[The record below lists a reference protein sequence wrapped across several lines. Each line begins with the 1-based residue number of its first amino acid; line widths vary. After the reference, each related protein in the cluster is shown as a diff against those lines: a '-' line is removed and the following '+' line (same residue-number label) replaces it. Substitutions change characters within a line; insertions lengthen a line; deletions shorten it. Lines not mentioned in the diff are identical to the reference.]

1 MKHGLIYITAI
12 ICGLAACLTACTDRQ
27 DEVPSAEARLVTVSL
42 DLGIQPMKTKVDD
55 TYSRSTVP
63 MAPELENPM
72 KSIAVLQFDSEGT
85 MLRVNEAEPSH
96 PYFHYIDLTS
106 GGSSVGQTSTRLD
119 VTLSAQNDTRVCVIA
134 NVDEQ
139 RVQELLRHDTENRN
153 KLWSEFRLSTIEIPY
168 ILTDETGDKTRVG
181 HVEEI
186 FMYGQYEGDINEQG
200 MAVSGIHSK
209 QLSIVMAR
217 IISRMEMYIRLGEGV
232 HVPDGYKIY
241 LGFTG
246 IEESA
251 YLVPGVANYLAEY
264 VHNHVVLPP
273 SERTDLIKGNGTTGT
288 TFYFYLAPH
297 LVVQD
302 HRDRVTKFIIW
313 CVDEDED
320 FDPAELVINDGTD
333 NIPNPDYNHAEILM
347 CNDPLGENP
356 NVEGSFWLNR
366 NSLYHVNITL
376 TYQNGTRATS
386 AQGDGEYVINLKE
399 LIS

>member
-12 ICGLAACLTACTDRQ
+12 ICGLAGCLAACTDSQ
-27 DEVPSAEARLVTVSL
+27 DEVPSAEAKLVKVSL
-42 DLGIQPMKTKVDD
+42 NLEAQPMETMAEN

-72 KSIAVLQFDSEGT
+72 RSLAVIQFDSEGN
-85 MLRVNEAEPSH
+85 MLQVNGNS
-96 PYFHYIDLTS
+96 YFHYIDLTA
-106 GGSSVGQTSTRLD
+106 GGSSVGQTTTQLN

-232 HVPDGYKIY
+232 TVPDGYKIY

-246 IEESA
+246 IEKSA

-297 LVVQD
+297 LVLQE
-302 HRDRVTKFIIW
+302 HKERVTRFIIW
-313 CVDEDED
+313 CV
-320 FDPAELVINDGTD
+320 PNNVSAENLVIVEDAD
-333 NIPNPDYNHAEILM
+333 PIPSPYYNHAEILM

-399 LIS
+399 LIN

>member
-12 ICGLAACLTACTDRQ
+12 ICGLAACLTACTDSQ
-27 DEVPSAEARLVTVSL
+27 DEVPSAEAKLVKVSL
-42 DLGIQPMKTKVDD
+42 NLEAQPMETMAEN

-72 KSIAVLQFDSEGT
+72 RSLAVIQFDSEGN
-85 MLRVNEAEPSH
+85 MMQVNGNS
-96 PYFHYIDLTS
+96 YFHYIDLTS
-106 GGSSVGQTSTRLD
+106 GGSSVGQTTTQLD
-119 VTLSAQNDTRVCVIA
+119 VDLFALNDTRVCVIA

-200 MAVSGIHSK
+200 MAVSGTHSK

-232 HVPDGYKIY
+232 TVPDGYKIY

-246 IEESA
+246 IEKSA

-273 SERTDLIKGNGTTGT
+273 SKRTDLIKGNGTTGT

-297 LVVQD
+297 LVLQE
-302 HRDRVTKFIIW
+302 HKERVTRFIIW
-313 CVDEDED
+313 CVPNNVSAED
-320 FDPAELVINDGTD
+320 LVIIEDAD
-333 NIPNPDYNHAEILM
+333 PIPNPYYNHAEILM

-399 LIS
+399 LIN

>member
-27 DEVPSAEARLVTVSL
+27 DEVPSAEAKLVKVSL
-42 DLGIQPMKTKVDD
+42 NLEAQPMETMAEN

-72 KSIAVLQFDSEGT
+72 RSLAVIQFDSEGN
-85 MLRVNEAEPSH
+85 MLQVNGNS
-96 PYFHYIDLTS
+96 YFHYIDLTA
-106 GGSSVGQTSTRLD
+106 GGSSVGQTTTQLN

-232 HVPDGYKIY
+232 TVPDGYKIY

-246 IEESA
+246 IEKSA

-297 LVVQD
+297 LVLQE
-302 HRDRVTKFIIW
+302 HKERVTRFIIW
-313 CVDEDED
+313 CV
-320 FDPAELVINDGTD
+320 PNNVSAENLVIVEDAD
-333 NIPNPDYNHAEILM
+333 PIPSPYYNHAEILM

-399 LIS
+399 LIN

>member
-27 DEVPSAEARLVTVSL
+27 DEVPSAEAKLVKVSL
-42 DLGIQPMKTKVDD
+42 NLEAQPMETMAEN

-72 KSIAVLQFDSEGT
+72 RSLAVIQFDSEGT

-119 VTLSAQNDTRVCVIA
+119 VELFAMEDTRVCVIA

-168 ILTDETGDKTRVG
+168 ILTDETVDKTRVG

-232 HVPDGYKIY
+232 HVPDGYEIY

-246 IEESA
+246 IEKSA
-251 YLVPGVANYLAEY
+251 YLVPGVANYLTKY

-273 SERTDLIKGNGTTGT
+273 SERTELIKNSGTTGT

-297 LVVQD
+297 LVVQE
-302 HRDRVTKFIIW
+302 HKNQVTKFIIW
-313 CVDEDED
+313 CVDEDD
-320 FDPAELVINDGTD
+320 NPAELVINDGTD

-376 TYQNGTRATS
+376 TYDNGTRATRT
-386 AQGDGEYVINLKE
+386 QGDGEYVINLKE

>member
-27 DEVPSAEARLVTVSL
+27 DEVPSAEAKLVKVSL
-42 DLGIQPMKTKVDD
+42 NLEAQPMETMAEN

-72 KSIAVLQFDSEGT
+72 RSLAVIQFDSEGN
-85 MLRVNEAEPSH
+85 MLQVNGNS
-96 PYFHYIDLTS
+96 YFHYIDLTA
-106 GGSSVGQTSTRLD
+106 GGSSVGQTTTQLN

-186 FMYGQYEGDINEQG
+186 FMYGQYEGNIDEQG
-200 MAVSGIHSK
+200 MAVSGKNTK

-232 HVPDGYKIY
+232 HVPDGYEIY

-246 IEESA
+246 IEKSA

-297 LVVQD
+297 LVLQE
-302 HRDRVTKFIIW
+302 HKERVTRFIIW
-313 CVDEDED
+313 CVPNNVSAKD
-320 FDPAELVINDGTD
+320 LVIIEDAD
-333 NIPNPDYNHAEILM
+333 PIPNPYYNHAEILM

-399 LIS
+399 LIN

>member
-12 ICGLAACLTACTDRQ
+12 ICGLAGCLAACTDSQ
-27 DEVPSAEARLVTVSL
+27 DEVPSAEAKLVKVSL
-42 DLGIQPMKTKVDD
+42 NLEAQPMETMAEN

-72 KSIAVLQFDSEGT
+72 RSLAVIQFDSEGN
-85 MLRVNEAEPSH
+85 MLQVNGNS
-96 PYFHYIDLTS
+96 YFHYIDLTA
-106 GGSSVGQTSTRLD
+106 GGSSVGQTTTQLN

-232 HVPDGYKIY
+232 TVPDGYKIY

-246 IEESA
+246 IEKSA

-297 LVVQD
+297 LVLQE
-302 HRDRVTKFIIW
+302 HKERVTRFIIW
-313 CVDEDED
+313 CV
-320 FDPAELVINDGTD
+320 PNNVSAENLVIVEDAD
-333 NIPNPDYNHAEILM
+333 PIPSPYYNHAEILM

-376 TYQNGTRATS
+376 TYDNGTRATRT
-386 AQGDGEYVINLKE
+386 QGDGEYVINLKE
-399 LIS
+399 LIN

>member
-12 ICGLAACLTACTDRQ
+12 ICGLAGCLAACTDSQ
-27 DEVPSAEARLVTVSL
+27 DEVPSAEAKLVKVSL
-42 DLGIQPMKTKVDD
+42 NLEAQPMETMAEN

-72 KSIAVLQFDSEGT
+72 RSLAVIQFDSEGN
-85 MLRVNEAEPSH
+85 MMQVNGNS
-96 PYFHYIDLTS
+96 YFHYIDLTA
-106 GGSSVGQTSTRLD
+106 GGSSVGQTTTQLD
-119 VTLSAQNDTRVCVIA
+119 VDLFALNDTRVCVIA

-232 HVPDGYKIY
+232 TVPDGYKIY

-246 IEESA
+246 IEKSA

-297 LVVQD
+297 LVLQE
-302 HRDRVTKFIIW
+302 HKERVTRFIIS
-313 CVDEDED
+313 V
-320 FDPAELVINDGTD
+320 LKI
-333 NIPNPDYNHAEILM
+333 
-347 CNDPLGENP
+347 
-356 NVEGSFWLNR
+356 WLLSR
-366 NSLYHVNITL
+366 MPTPYQALIITMPR
-376 TYQNGTRATS
+376 Y
-386 AQGDGEYVINLKE
+386 
-399 LIS
+399 

>member
-12 ICGLAACLTACTDRQ
+12 ICGLAVCLAACTDRQ
-27 DEVPSAEARLVTVSL
+27 DEVPSAEAKLVKVSL
-42 DLGIQPMKTKVDD
+42 NLEAQPMETMAEN

-72 KSIAVLQFDSEGT
+72 KSIAVLQFDSEGN
-85 MLRVNEAEPSH
+85 MLQVNGNS
-96 PYFHYIDLTS
+96 YFHYIDLTS
-106 GGSSVGQTSTRLD
+106 GGSSVGQTTTQLD
-119 VTLSAQNDTRVCVIA
+119 VDLFALNDTRVCVIA

-217 IISRMEMYIRLGEGV
+217 IISRMEMFIKLGENV
-232 HVPDGYKIY
+232 RIPDRYRIY

-246 IEESA
+246 IEKSA
-251 YLVPGVANYLAEY
+251 YLVPGVANYITEY
-264 VHNHVVLPP
+264 VHNHVVLLP
-273 SERTDLIKGNGTTGT
+273 SERTDLIRSNGTTGT

-313 CVDEDED
+313 CVDDD
-320 FDPAELVINDGTD
+320 DDDPAKLVINDGTD

-376 TYQNGTRATS
+376 TYDNGTRATRT
-386 AQGDGEYVINLKE
+386 QGDGEYVINLKE
-399 LIS
+399 LIN

>member
-1 MKHGLIYITAI
+1 MKHGLKYITAI
-12 ICGLAACLTACTDRQ
+12 VCGLAVCLAACTDRQ
-27 DEVPSAEARLVTVSL
+27 DEVAGEARLVTVSL
-42 DLGIQPMKTKVDD
+42 NLDTQPMETKADN

-106 GGSSVGQTSTRLD
+106 EDSSAGLIGTQLNVELFALD
-119 VTLSAQNDTRVCVIA
+119 DTRVCVIA
-134 NVDEQ
+134 NVDEDK
-139 RVQELLRHDTENRN
+139 VQELVFNNTENRAY
-153 KLWSEFRLSTIEIPY
+153 LWNEFRLSTIDIPY
-168 ILTDETGDKTRVG
+168 ILEPDESGDKSRVG

-186 FMYGQYEGDINEQG
+186 YMYGQYEGDINEQG
-200 MAVSGIHSK
+200 EAVSRTNE
-209 QLSIVMAR
+209 QELSIVMAR
-217 IISRMEMYIRLGEGV
+217 IISRMEMFIRLGQGV
-232 HVPDGYKIY
+232 TVPYGYSIY

-246 IEESA
+246 IEKSA
-251 YLVPGVANYLAEY
+251 YLVPGVANYLTKY

-273 SERTDLIKGNGTTGT
+273 SERTELISDNGTTGT

-302 HRDRVTKFIIW
+302 HQDRVTKFIIW
-313 CVDEDED
+313 CVPYNVDSDD
-320 FDPAELVINDGTD
+320 LINTEGE
-333 NIPNPDYNHAEILM
+333 PNSQYNHAEILM

-356 NVEGSFWLNR
+356 NAEGSLWLNR

-376 TYQNGTRATS
+376 TYQDGTRAARS
-386 AQGDGEYVINLKE
+386 QGDGEYVINLKE
-399 LIS
+399 LIN

>member
-1 MKHGLIYITAI
+1 MKHGLKYITAI
-12 ICGLAACLTACTDRQ
+12 VCGLAVCLAACTDRQ
-27 DEVPSAEARLVTVSL
+27 DEVAGEARLVTVSL
-42 DLGIQPMKTKVDD
+42 NLDTQPMETKADN

-106 GGSSVGQTSTRLD
+106 EDSSAGLIGTQLNVELFALD
-119 VTLSAQNDTRVCVIA
+119 DTRVCVIA

-139 RVQELLRHDTENRN
+139 TVQDLVFNDEEGRSY
-153 KLWSEFRLSTIEIPY
+153 LWNEFRVSTIDIPY
-168 ILTDETGDKTRVG
+168 ISKPDESGDKTRVG
-181 HVEEI
+181 HVEEV
-186 FMYGQYEGDINEQG
+186 FMYGQYEGNIDEQG
-200 MAVSGIHSK
+200 MAVSGPNTK

-217 IISRMEMYIRLGEGV
+217 IISRMEMYIRLGEEV
-232 HVPDGYKIY
+232 HVPNGYKIY

-246 IEESA
+246 IEKSA
-251 YLVPGVANYLAEY
+251 YLMPGVANYLTEY

-302 HRDRVTKFIIW
+302 HQDRVTKFIIW
-313 CVDEDED
+313 CVPYNVVSGD
-320 FDPAELVINDGTD
+320 LINTEGE
-333 NIPNPDYNHAEILM
+333 PNSQYNHAEILM

-356 NVEGSFWLNR
+356 NAEGSLWLNR

-376 TYQNGTRATS
+376 TYQNDTRATR

-399 LIS
+399 LIN

>member
-12 ICGLAACLTACTDRQ
+12 ICGLAVCLAACTDRQ
-27 DEVPSAEARLVTVSL
+27 DEVPSAEAKLVKVSL
-42 DLGIQPMKTKVDD
+42 NLAAQPMETMAEN
-55 TYSRSTVP
+55 TYSRSSVP

-72 KSIAVLQFDSEGT
+72 RSLAVIQFDGEGT
-85 MLRVNEAEPSH
+85 MMRVNEADQSH

-106 GGSSVGQTSTRLD
+106 GGNTVGQISTQLD
-119 VTLSAQNDTRVCVIA
+119 VDLFAMEDTRVCVIA
-134 NVDEQ
+134 NVNEET
-139 RVQELLRHDTENRN
+139 VQELVYNDAENRN
-153 KLWSEFRLSTIEIPY
+153 KLWSEFRLNTIDIPY

-186 FMYGQYEGDINEQG
+186 FMYGQYEGDINERG
-200 MAVSGIHSK
+200 MAVSGTHSQ

-217 IISRMEMYIRLGEGV
+217 IISRMEMFIKLGKDVEI
-232 HVPDGYKIY
+232 PYGYKIY

-251 YLVPGVANYLAEY
+251 YLVPGVANYITEY
-264 VHNHVVLPP
+264 VHNHVVLSP
-273 SERTDLIKGNGTTGT
+273 SERTKLISSSGTTGT

-297 LVVQD
+297 FVVQE

-313 CVDEDED
+313 CVPYGVNADDLIINEDT
-320 FDPAELVINDGTD
+320 DPVPS
-333 NIPNPDYNHAEILM
+333 PNYNHAEILM

-399 LIS
+399 LIN

>member
-1 MKHGLIYITAI
+1 MKHGLKYITAI
-12 ICGLAACLTACTDRQ
+12 VCGLAVCLAACTDRQ
-27 DEVPSAEARLVTVSL
+27 DEVAGEARLVTVSL
-42 DLGIQPMKTKVDD
+42 NLDTQPMETKADN

-106 GGSSVGQTSTRLD
+106 GGSSVGQTSTQLD
-119 VTLSAQNDTRVCVIA
+119 VELFAMEDTRVCVIA

-139 RVQELLRHDTENRN
+139 TVQDLVFNDEEGRSY
-153 KLWSEFRLSTIEIPY
+153 LWNEFRVSTIDIPY
-168 ILTDETGDKTRVG
+168 ILKPDESGDKTRVG
-181 HVEEI
+181 HVEEV
-186 FMYGQYEGDINEQG
+186 FMYGQYEGNIDEQG
-200 MAVSGIHSK
+200 MAVSGPNTK

-217 IISRMEMYIRLGEGV
+217 IISRMEMFIRLGQGV
-232 HVPDGYKIY
+232 TVPNGYSIY

-246 IEESA
+246 IEKSA
-251 YLVPGVANYLAEY
+251 YLVPGVANYLTKY

-273 SERTDLIKGNGTTGT
+273 SERTELISDNGTTGT

-297 LVVQD
+297 LVLQE
-302 HRDRVTKFIIW
+302 HKERVTRFIIW
-313 CVDEDED
+313 CVRDDVS
-320 FDPAELVINDGTD
+320 AENLVIVEDAD
-333 NIPNPDYNHAEILM
+333 PIPSPYYNHAEILM

-356 NVEGSFWLNR
+356 NAEGSLWLNR

-376 TYQNGTRATS
+376 TYQDGTRAARS
-386 AQGDGEYVINLKE
+386 QGDGEYVINLKE
-399 LIS
+399 LIN

>member
-27 DEVPSAEARLVTVSL
+27 DEVPSAEAKLVKVSL
-42 DLGIQPMKTKVDD
+42 NLEAQPMETMAEN

-72 KSIAVLQFDSEGT
+72 RSLAVIQFDGEGT
-85 MLRVNEAEPSH
+85 MMRVNEADQSH

-106 GGSSVGQTSTRLD
+106 GGNTVGQISTQLD
-119 VTLSAQNDTRVCVIA
+119 VDLFAMEDTRVCVIA

-232 HVPDGYKIY
+232 TVPDGYKIY

-246 IEESA
+246 IEKSA

-297 LVVQD
+297 LVLQE
-302 HRDRVTKFIIW
+302 HKERVTRFIIW
-313 CVDEDED
+313 CV
-320 FDPAELVINDGTD
+320 PNNVSAENLVIVEDAD
-333 NIPNPDYNHAEILM
+333 PIPSPYYNHAEILM

-376 TYQNGTRATS
+376 TYDNGTRATRT
-386 AQGDGEYVINLKE
+386 QGDGEYVINLKE
-399 LIS
+399 LIN